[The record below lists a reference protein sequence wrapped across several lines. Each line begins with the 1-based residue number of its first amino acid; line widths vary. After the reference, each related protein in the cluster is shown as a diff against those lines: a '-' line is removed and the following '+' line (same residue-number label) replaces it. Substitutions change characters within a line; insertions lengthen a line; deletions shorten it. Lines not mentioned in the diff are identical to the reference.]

1 MTNLNTDSS
10 SVQSYLT
17 ILQNIISRMA
27 SNSASCKTWCVTLVS
42 AILVLIADKSKPDY
56 ALIAVIPI
64 LLFFFLDAYYL
75 GLERG
80 FRDSYNEFIK
90 KLHANSAVVEDIFIV
105 SPGGGTLHI
114 LGLTFKSL
122 YSISVWPFYGVL
134 LVMVQVA
141 KKGVLS

>member
-141 KKGVLS
+141 KKCVLS

>member
-1 MTNLNTDSS
+1 MSTLNTESP

-17 ILQNIISRMA
+17 ILQSVINRMA
-27 SNSASCKTWCVTLVS
+27 SNSASCKTWCITLVS
-42 AILVLIADKSKPDY
+42 AILVVVADKTKPEY
-56 ALIAVIPI
+56 ALIAIIPI

-90 KLHANSAVVEDIFIV
+90 KLHSGSAEVEDTFIV
-105 SPGGGTLHI
+105 SPGGGTCHI
-114 LGLTFKSL
+114 LGLTFNAL

-134 LVMVQVA
+134 AIMVQVA
-141 KKGVLS
+141 KKWVL